1 MIILLLIISM
11 ISWKS
16 WAANL
21 FVTVINAFP
30 SLDRI
35 AAVEKRTL
43 QCAINQLKLNVLL
56 KILFNVDDVS
66 ASFTVYRCGFHA
78 SNE

>member
-30 SLDRI
+30 SLDPI

-43 QCAINQLKLNVLL
+43 QCAINQLKVNVLL
-56 KILFNVDDVS
+56 RILFNVDVS
-66 ASFTVYRCGFHA
+66 ASFTVYRCG
-78 SNE
+78 SPL